1 MALKKI
7 NENPKI
13 TDTILIEIET
23 PGVDGCFSNNPYKV
37 DSLTIYY
44 VERDFM
50 GDNFGE
56 YSSEV
61 VNDNLKLKLK
71 KAEDEFCGNP
81 NLDNLNKLEK
91 IKTEIYSATQRNT
104 FYYKDRSIVKQVGS
118 SSFPAWLSTDADNAY
133 LQLKENEYGKFYYE
147 WDPKGHARE
156 GDYFVC
162 WTWTPIPD
170 GEKLSAHLHFFVEGD
185 GAAVS
190 ATPAHVTP
198 NDKYETLLERYLP
211 EVYKYTLSNNDI
223 TPQVTERLNQSVA
236 KGFTFLEDMANQL
249 IDLFD
254 ANALHESLLNYLSN
268 LFAVRLRS
276 SDPTLWRRQIKEAI
290 PLFKKKGTLDGL
302 KQAFTQSGMVL
313 NSYVQYWQITS
324 PYTWIQVFKVKD
336 SVSFILEKDNI
347 VSFNSQNFKLWL
359 KREGQEYTEVSFDN
373 VSFSSGEDGL
383 IRMTWVGDQLSTNRL
398 DLYENDKIKLQYQY
412 HPINSNNEQN
422 IENYIQ
428 MLPLMDQRNEDDQ
441 DYPPKNWNVKLIAE
455 DDPMFSVL
463 IPVRH
468 PFADP
473 LQFGWVRTE
482 FAYSENVYNAE
493 EYNGSTRPSF
503 DACRIDKEFIDPCR
517 SCLSSSY
524 SLDVGI
530 EELSNDRILEAQD
543 IVREY
548 VPFHAQLYSIG
559 FTGEVNEFVQSPVEK
574 IETLVTLDYSQ
585 FILSGNSNPFFTRNL
600 EKGSSNYLIT
610 RENLTDQVTVLSGK
624 VGVAY
629 NDHIKIIIP
638 DYRLKS
644 LGLNVQNHILEIL
657 SPSANVGTYTIDEI
671 EGNTA
676 RVTSYVNEPLD
687 KTAFTF
693 NLSNIVYGNTNSSI
707 FQKDL
712 VKLNDFKN
720 DITKHSI
727 KTLWHKKFDDYE
739 GEVYK
744 ILIPSYS
751 NVAFDIEQILDGHI
765 IIKNDSFIFS
775 NATNINYSIIDDL
788 GEMVSSSN
796 FGNLFVEKRGLVNFN
811 DSAIL
816 NINDFVKIGDFLYYN
831 QQEFVIS
838 EISGNNFYIKN
849 YSSGD
854 AVGVS
859 VHSRRR
865 LIINGVGFFGYKG
878 LNLKTQFDHES
889 EFEMMNGKNKPNDEN
904 EILQE
909 NSFIQNFMF
918 KIGEEFYKITSINK
932 TDVVLNGR
940 EQDWTTLNFGGEP
953 VDYSIVRFPK
963 KQINVGFTVF
973 SGLDRSGYDPVIREI
988 ESEID
993 QNTATVALSMP
1004 KSSGFQESISN
1015 GENIFVTI
1023 ESKNGEKTEGEL

>member
-347 VSFNSQNFKLWL
+347 VSFNIQNFKLWL

-428 MLPLMDQRNEDDQ
+428 MLP
-441 DYPPKNWNVKLIAE
+441 
-455 DDPMFSVL
+455 
-463 IPVRH
+463 
-468 PFADP
+468 
-473 LQFGWVRTE
+473 
-482 FAYSENVYNAE
+482 
-493 EYNGSTRPSF
+493 
-503 DACRIDKEFIDPCR
+503 
-517 SCLSSSY
+517 
-524 SLDVGI
+524 
-530 EELSNDRILEAQD
+530 
-543 IVREY
+543 
-548 VPFHAQLYSIG
+548 
-559 FTGEVNEFVQSPVEK
+559 
-574 IETLVTLDYSQ
+574 
-585 FILSGNSNPFFTRNL
+585 
-600 EKGSSNYLIT
+600 
-610 RENLTDQVTVLSGK
+610 
-624 VGVAY
+624 
-629 NDHIKIIIP
+629 
-638 DYRLKS
+638 
-644 LGLNVQNHILEIL
+644 
-657 SPSANVGTYTIDEI
+657 
-671 EGNTA
+671 
-676 RVTSYVNEPLD
+676 
-687 KTAFTF
+687 
-693 NLSNIVYGNTNSSI
+693 
-707 FQKDL
+707 
-712 VKLNDFKN
+712 
-720 DITKHSI
+720 
-727 KTLWHKKFDDYE
+727 
-739 GEVYK
+739 
-744 ILIPSYS
+744 
-751 NVAFDIEQILDGHI
+751 
-765 IIKNDSFIFS
+765 
-775 NATNINYSIIDDL
+775 
-788 GEMVSSSN
+788 
-796 FGNLFVEKRGLVNFN
+796 
-811 DSAIL
+811 
-816 NINDFVKIGDFLYYN
+816 
-831 QQEFVIS
+831 
-838 EISGNNFYIKN
+838 
-849 YSSGD
+849 
-854 AVGVS
+854 
-859 VHSRRR
+859 
-865 LIINGVGFFGYKG
+865 
-878 LNLKTQFDHES
+878 
-889 EFEMMNGKNKPNDEN
+889 
-904 EILQE
+904 
-909 NSFIQNFMF
+909 
-918 KIGEEFYKITSINK
+918 
-932 TDVVLNGR
+932 
-940 EQDWTTLNFGGEP
+940 
-953 VDYSIVRFPK
+953 
-963 KQINVGFTVF
+963 
-973 SGLDRSGYDPVIREI
+973 
-988 ESEID
+988 
-993 QNTATVALSMP
+993 
-1004 KSSGFQESISN
+1004 
-1015 GENIFVTI
+1015 
-1023 ESKNGEKTEGEL
+1023 